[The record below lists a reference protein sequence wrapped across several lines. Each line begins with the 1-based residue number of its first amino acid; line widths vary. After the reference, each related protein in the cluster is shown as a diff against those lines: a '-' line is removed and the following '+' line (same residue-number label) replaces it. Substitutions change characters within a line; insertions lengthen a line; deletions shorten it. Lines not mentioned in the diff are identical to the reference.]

1 MGILQSG
8 SMFEALADSGGSAAE
23 FCSSL
28 SVLDTLVQVRLNPLH
43 LAQVSVSINRMR
55 EIGLTNPQINT
66 VCKAVYIS
74 QSEEEMK
81 EAFAELSSVED
92 SVGTFNSL
100 EMVYML
106 AKQDLTKE
114 HIKAMINESG
124 TRPGCK
130 LKIKEFSELMQ
141 LLHPPDPATVCALEG
156 ERALRRNKIQKVWK
170 MIIAFQSRQTR
181 QALCALL
188 SWSNKAY
195 TAMMM
200 DLNNPNVQVQTTD
213 VSKVMTKMMRKH
225 NQEKELIQMEQETL
239 RKEDEQEKQSLRE
252 QLELS
257 RQEVQALKAKC
268 ESQDENLVAAK
279 LDQNQRELENQRELK
294 GLAEQSEALILQLQ
308 SLADQSLQRI
318 SSHNPLL

>member
-1 MGILQSG
+1 M
-8 SMFEALADSGGSAAE
+8 
-23 FCSSL
+23 
-28 SVLDTLVQVRLNPLH
+28 
-43 LAQVSVSINRMR
+43 
-55 EIGLTNPQINT
+55 
-66 VCKAVYIS
+66 
-74 QSEEEMK
+74 
-81 EAFAELSSVED
+81 
-92 SVGTFNSL
+92 
-100 EMVYML
+100 
-106 AKQDLTKE
+106 
-114 HIKAMINESG
+114 
-124 TRPGCK
+124 
-130 LKIKEFSELMQ
+130 
-141 LLHPPDPATVCALEG
+141 
-156 ERALRRNKIQKVWK
+156 
-170 MIIAFQSRQTR
+170 
-181 QALCALL
+181 
-188 SWSNKAY
+188 
-195 TAMMM
+195 
-200 DLNNPNVQVQTTD
+200 QVQTTD